1 MGLQYDVVET
11 NTERGGLLN
20 IAVYTLFLHLSIF
33 VKWFFGVFRWS
44 PLNIIFTV
52 NLLFI
57 WYGINTVSDNQ
68 NQRTVI

>member
-11 NTERGGLLN
+11 STERDGVLN
-20 IAVYTLFLHLSIF
+20 IAVYTLLHLSIF